1 MLVNIIKTTNHMD
14 GQKLMENKS
23 QNKGFINE
31 YMPYII
37 VAGLFALLT
46 YWYFW
51 LATIA
56 DLAYV
61 WQYVLQMFTL
71 KFDGQIIP
79 YNELTRLEQG
89 YASIFGPQY
98 DAIAPEVVRA
108 FEERQH
114 LLPYVFLVEA
124 LIFAVMLYLQGGR
137 KGPKTTEGAEMI
149 EVHSLFQRIVV
160 LGNILI
166 MIYLFITGFSITF
179 GNITGGGALGFF
191 MRETHEIIGLFWIPV
206 WLLVTVIA
214 FKDHKHFKR
223 LSSKWSKIFLKGLYT
238 HTQRINYFAYVAFGF
253 ILCFS
258 GFWLWFLSM
267 DVLPHAEIIQYRRLI
282 LFGHFMGSAVIT
294 FFVGE
299 TIYSYVVAIRGY
311 LPGLITG
318 KYPKEYLEEFHP
330 EVLKGI

>member
-1 MLVNIIKTTNHMD
+1 
-14 GQKLMENKS
+14 MENKA
-23 QNKGFINE
+23 QKKGFFNE
-31 YMPYII
+31 NMPYII
-37 VAGLFALLT
+37 VGVLFALLT

-61 WQYVLQMFTL
+61 WQYVLKMFTL
-71 KFDGQIIP
+71 DFSGQIIP
-79 YNELTRLEQG
+79 YSELTRLEQG
-89 YASIFGPQY
+89 YVSIFGPDY
-98 DAIAPEVVRA
+98 EAIAPEVIRA

-114 LLPYVFLVEA
+114 LLPYVFAVEA
-124 LIFAVMLYLQGGR
+124 IIFAVMLGLQGGR
-137 KGPKTTEGAEMI
+137 KGPKSRSGVELVQ
-149 EVHSLFQRIVV
+149 VHSAFQRFAV

-179 GNITGGGALGFF
+179 GNLTGGGSLGFF
-191 MRETHEIIGLFWIPV
+191 MRETHEIVGLFWIPM
-206 WLLVTVIA
+206 WILITVIA
-214 FKDHKHFKR
+214 FKDHKHFVR
-223 LSSKWSKIFLKGLYT
+223 PSAKWSWFFLKGLYT
-238 HTQRINYFAYVAFGF
+238 HGQRINYFAYVAFGF

-258 GFWLWFLSM
+258 GFWLWYLSM
-267 DVLPHAEIIQYRRLI
+267 DVFAHADAIQYRRLI

-330 EVLKGI
+330 EVLEGV

>member
-1 MLVNIIKTTNHMD
+1 MFNHPLMD
-14 GQKLMENKS
+14 GTKRMEKNKNVKQQQS
-23 QNKGFINE
+23 FFKE
-31 YMPYII
+31 YLPYFI

-56 DLAYV
+56 DLTYV
-61 WQYVLQMFTL
+61 WQYILQMFQL

-79 YNELTRLEQG
+79 YEELTRLEQG
-89 YASIFGPQY
+89 YSSIFGPQY
-98 DAIAPEVVRA
+98 DAIAPEIIRA

-114 LLPYVFLVEA
+114 LLPYVFLAEFI
-124 LIFAVMLYLQGGR
+124 LFAVMLVIQGGR
-137 KGPKTTEGAEMI
+137 KGPKIRKNVEMI
-149 EVHSLFQRIVV
+149 SVHSMFQRVV
-160 LGNILI
+160 LLGNILI

-179 GNITGGGALGFF
+179 GNVTGGAALGFF
-191 MRETHEIIGLFWIPV
+191 MRQTHEMVGLVWIPV

-214 FKDHKHFKR
+214 FKDHKYFIRPSVK
-223 LSSKWSKIFLKGLYT
+223 LSGFFLKGLYT
-238 HTQRINYFAYVAFGF
+238 HGQRINYFAYVAFGF

-258 GFWLWFLSM
+258 GFWIYYLTPDFA
-267 DVLPHAEIIQYRRLI
+267 PYAQIIQYKRLI

-330 EVLKGI
+330 EILEGK

>member
-1 MLVNIIKTTNHMD
+1 MD
-14 GQKLMENKS
+14 GTKRMENKA
-23 QNKGFINE
+23 QKKGFFNE
-31 YMPYII
+31 NMPYII
-37 VAGLFALLT
+37 VGALFALLT

-56 DLAYV
+56 DLTYV
-61 WQYVLQMFTL
+61 WQYVLKMFTL
-71 KFDGQIIP
+71 DFSGQIIP
-79 YNELTRLEQG
+79 YSELSRLEQG
-89 YASIFGPQY
+89 YVSIYGPQY

-114 LLPYVFLVEA
+114 LLPWVFLAEFC
-124 LIFAVMLYLQGGR
+124 IFAVMLVMQGGR
-137 KGPKTTEGAEMI
+137 KGPKCRKTCEMV
-149 EVHSLFQRIVV
+149 EVHSTFQRFAV

-166 MIYLFITGFSITF
+166 MIYLFVTGFSITF
-179 GNITGGGALGFF
+179 GNITGGGTLGFF

-206 WLLVTVIA
+206 WLLITVIA

-223 LSSKWSKIFLKGLYT
+223 LSSKWGKVFLKGLYT
-238 HTQRINYFAYVAFGF
+238 HGQRINYLAFVAFGF

-267 DVLPHAEIIQYRRLI
+267 DIVPHAEIIQYRRLI

-330 EVLKGI
+330 EVLDGV

>member
-1 MLVNIIKTTNHMD
+1 MVMGYSQRRMVGIR
-14 GQKLMENKS
+14 LMENKKMENS
-23 QNKGFINE
+23 FFKE
-31 YMPYII
+31 YMPYFI

-46 YWYFW
+46 YWYFF

-56 DLAYV
+56 DLTYV

-89 YASIFGPQY
+89 YVSIFGPQY
-98 DAIAPEVVRA
+98 NAIAPEVIRA

-114 LLPYVFLVEA
+114 LLPYVFLTEA
-124 LIFAVMLYLQGGR
+124 LIFGTMLLIQGGR
-137 KGPKTTEGAEMI
+137 KGPKRSETSEMVT
-149 EVHSLFQRIVV
+149 VHSIFQRVV
-160 LGNILI
+160 LLGNILI

-179 GNITGGGALGFF
+179 GNMTGGGILGYF
-191 MRETHEIIGLFWIPV
+191 MRQTHEIVGLFWIPLWV
-206 WLLVTVIA
+206 LVTIIA
-214 FKDHKHFKR
+214 FKDHKYFTR
-223 LSSKWSKIFLKGLYT
+223 SSVKWSWFFLKGLYT
-238 HTQRINYFAYVAFGF
+238 HGQRINYFAYVAFGF

-258 GFWLWFLSM
+258 GFWIWFLS
-267 DVLPHAEIIQYRRLI
+267 PEPATHAHIIQYKRLI

-294 FFVGE
+294 FFIGE
-299 TIYSYVVAIRGY
+299 TIYSYVVSIRGY

-330 EVLKGI
+330 EILEGK

>member
-1 MLVNIIKTTNHMD
+1 MD
-14 GQKLMENKS
+14 GTKRMENKS
-23 QNKGFINE
+23 QKKGFFNE

-37 VAGLFALLT
+37 VGGLFALLT

-56 DLAYV
+56 DLTYV
-61 WQYVLQMFTL
+61 WQYILQMFQL

-89 YASIFGPQY
+89 YVSIYGPQY

-114 LLPYVFLVEA
+114 LLPWVFLAEFC
-124 LIFAVMLYLQGGR
+124 IFAVMLVMQGGR
-137 KGPKTTEGAEMI
+137 KGPKCRKTCEMVS
-149 EVHSLFQRIVV
+149 VHSLFQRVV
-160 LGNILI
+160 LLGNILV
-166 MIYLFITGFSITF
+166 MIYLFLTGFSITF
-179 GNITGGGALGFF
+179 GNITGGGSLGYF
-191 MRETHEIIGLFWIPV
+191 MRQTHEIVGLFWIPM

-214 FKDHKHFKR
+214 FKDHKHFTRPSAAWGKF
-223 LSSKWSKIFLKGLYT
+223 FLKGLYT
-238 HTQRINYFAYVAFGF
+238 HGQRINYLAFVAFGF

-258 GFWLWFLSM
+258 GFWIWFLSPDFM
-267 DVLPHAEIIQYRRLI
+267 AHAEIIQYKRLI

-294 FFVGE
+294 FFIGE

-330 EVLKGI
+330 EVLDGV